1 MIISIEGQ
9 QFDLPDDLGDA
20 VNDDQ
25 TIRALLT
32 PYFPMA
38 ATAVIN
44 RSESTIELQKQPGR
58 LGANPMRELDC
69 APLFVPRI
77 VGASL
82 EDLPL
87 EELEGIIQ
95 ETEQLLGETQH
106 ILQFIEK
113 TKAYSVPF
121 QVFL

>member
-1 MIISIEGQ
+1 MIISVEGQ
-9 QFDLPDDLGDA
+9 QFELPDDLGDA
-20 VNDDQ
+20 VNDDKA
-25 TIRALLT
+25 IRALLT

-44 RSESTIELQKQPGR
+44 RSGSTIELQKQPGR
-58 LGANPMRELDC
+58 LGADPMQELDC
-69 APLFVPRI
+69 APPFVPRI
-77 VGASL
+77 VGLSL
-82 EDLPL
+82 EDLPM

-113 TKAYSVPF
+113 TKAYPVPF

>member
-58 LGANPMRELDC
+58 LGANPMQELDS
-69 APLFVPRI
+69 APPFVPRI
-77 VGASL
+77 VGVFL
-82 EDLPL
+82 EDLPM

-95 ETEQLLGETQH
+95 ETEQVLGETQQ

-113 TKAYSVPF
+113 TKAHPVPF
-121 QVFL
+121 QVFI